1 MYQDMKSR
9 ISSQYGTFI
18 SYDEISLFPS
28 IDEKLLRIF
37 LKILEPLM
45 PLIKQINEEDSS
57 EMQMEK
63 AGVHTKGDDTQ
74 SGQETTTSS
83 IKQSKEEK
91 KSSEKETAQK
101 SDEQDEDANE
111 GDDDNDNDDEIS
123 EKAKRHLMMLYR
135 VLQGFTFDVMFSIH
149 VVNTFIKNYPFLVF
163 FSYQCY
169 FVL

>member
-1 MYQDMKSR
+1 
-9 ISSQYGTFI
+9 
-18 SYDEISLFPS
+18 
-28 IDEKLLRIF
+28 
-37 LKILEPLM
+37 M

-63 AGVHTKGDDTQ
+63 AGVRTKGDDSQ
-74 SGQETTTSS
+74 SGQEKATSS
-83 IKQSKEEK
+83 NKQSKEDE

-101 SDEQDEDANE
+101 SDEQDDDANE

-149 VVNTFIKNYPFLVF
+149 VVNTFIKTYPFLMF
-163 FSYQCY
+163 FSYP
-169 FVL
+169 FFF